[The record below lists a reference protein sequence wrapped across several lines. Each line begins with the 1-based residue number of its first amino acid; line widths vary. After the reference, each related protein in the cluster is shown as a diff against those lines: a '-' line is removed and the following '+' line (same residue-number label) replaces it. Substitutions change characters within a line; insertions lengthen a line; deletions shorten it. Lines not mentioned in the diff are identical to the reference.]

1 MFNPVILKPRP
12 EGGKSEELILLNESI
27 FRLGIPENMSLG

>member
-12 EGGKSEELILLNESI
+12 EARKSEELMLLNESI
-27 FRLGIPENMSLG
+27 FRLGILENTSLG